1 MHTLLWSVAPTLQQ
15 AATNPCLRWRL
26 QDTQGQVWVSLLWGH
41 CSFLLGPGAHKV
53 FFVPSESLFF
63 QSCVSSGSSVVGLIV
78 TSTSAYAIPRS
89 AESRAP
95 APAVGPCW
103 SMPPLETLKLK
114 GRSGSDSGIPGEPKV
129 LFGPLKHLWQ
139 VWGLILNAISPLQ
152 PSCWSFSLDV
162 EFPFLVGSFIL
173 LSMVV

>member
-1 MHTLLWSVAPTLQQ
+1 MHTRFCCALQKIFFS
-15 AATNPCLRWRL
+15 PVLCKFWRL
-26 QDTQGQVWVSLLWGH
+26 FGGVNGDLLQEVLCHTLVCGT
-41 CSFLLGPGAHKV
+41 
-53 FFVPSESLFF
+53 ESL
-63 QSCVSSGSSVVGLIV
+63 CPCDRPLLSS
-78 TSTSAYAIPRS
+78 TSTGDAQ
-89 AESRAP
+89 
-95 APAVGPCW
+95 
-103 SMPPLETLKLK
+103 TLK